1 MNDNFNEDFWWE
13 AIDEYVISEIME
25 FESNLN
31 DYYSHLQILFIDE
44 HDVENEN
51 GGGMRFHKS
60 VSFDNIDELESYIGS
75 EEVKKWKSD
84 FKNLSSEQKSIQ
96 HETALYVSNEN
107 GYEFLTSLIL
117 TKINFMETL
126 SVDCDECFD
135 SVLFCDS
142 TPIDNDDDWV
152 RVCNNCK

>member
-13 AIDEYVISEIME
+13 AIDEYVISEIIE

-31 DYYSHLQILFIDE
+31 EYYAHLQILFIDE

-51 GGGMRFHKS
+51 SGRMRFHKS
-60 VSFDNIDELESYIGS
+60 VSFNDVDELESYIGS

-84 FKNLSSEQKSIQ
+84 FKNLSSDQKSIQ
-96 HETALYVSNEN
+96 HETALYVSNKN

-117 TKINFMETL
+117 TKTNFMENL
-126 SVDCDECFD
+126 EVDCDECWD
-135 SVLFCDS
+135 TILFCDS
-142 TPIDNDDDWV
+142 SAVDDDDWI
-152 RVCNNCK
+152 RICNSCK

>member
-31 DYYSHLQILFIDE
+31 DYYGHLQILFIDE

-51 GGGMRFHKS
+51 SGRMRFHKS
-60 VSFDNIDELESYIGS
+60 VSFNDVDELESYIGS

-84 FKNLSSEQKSIQ
+84 FKNLSQEQKSTQ

-117 TKINFMETL
+117 TKTNFMENL
-126 SVDCDECFD
+126 EVDCDECWD
-135 SVLFCDS
+135 TILFCDS
-142 TPIDNDDDWV
+142 SAVDDDDWI
-152 RVCNNCK
+152 RICNSCK